1 MSRIRLL
8 TGIARGLARA
18 AKGSR
23 AQKVGNAALKQAS
36 RLRSAAKGAK
46 PIAQKVAAAKAKTT
60 GKPVRTTINTA
71 ARQQTLARQAQ
82 RASTQLQRGSNN
94 LTKSGV
100 SRTTSTKL
108 APGATSSATK
118 KPPISSTSRPTRA
131 EQARTIKS
139 GLRDQGQ
146 AHVEA
151 QLPKSSRATAN
162 QARGNRYSASRNG
175 VGPDPNYG
183 NRPQPKSTT
192 KNNKVEIEGDSRESA
207 RNFGRERVAAYNSGD
222 PSAKTPARQKGAQQ
236 IIKERTANET
246 KGMNAAQ
253 RQAYKRKLIKQA
265 NEGERRVRA
274 AAEAQYGRD
283 VRRDRFGRSPSTA
296 RQDYVPASRDARRL
310 SDSTRN
316 KMAEEFGKLP
326 KKPLPPSTSTKPT
339 QQFENIGEVKKGFQ
353 QAERVKPLPP
363 KPVDK
368 RGLGKDGK
376 LDIAKSKLSQTGRVS
391 TPPKAET
398 KAPSSTRYSTNGDV
412 SSVKKETLKPGG
424 NTSVPKSMGVPQRRA
439 EPSARQN
446 RSDEALRQRN
456 RAIASKPRT
465 PNPASH
471 LKSSVDK
478 FGNDLQKLADKT
490 LREIGWSGRR

>member
-8 TGIARGLARA
+8 TGIARSLARA

-23 AQKVGNAALKQAS
+23 AQKAGTAALKQAS
-36 RLRSAAKGAK
+36 RLKAAAKGAK
-46 PIAQKVAAAKAKTT
+46 PIAQQVATAKAKAT

-71 ARQQTLARQAQ
+71 ARHQTLARQAQ
-82 RASTQLQRGSNN
+82 RASTQLQRGPNN

-108 APGATSSATK
+108 ATGVTNSATK
-118 KPPISSTSRPTRA
+118 KPPLSKTSSPTKT
-131 EQARTIKS
+131 EQLKTLKS

-151 QLPKSSRATAN
+151 QLPKSSRTTAN

-222 PSAKTPARQKGAQQ
+222 PSAASPARRKGAQQ
-236 IIKERTANET
+236 IIKERVAKET
-246 KGMNAAQ
+246 QGMNAAQ
-253 RQAYKRKLIKQA
+253 RQAYKRKLESQA
-265 NEGERRVRA
+265 NKGERRVRQ
-274 AAEAQYGRD
+274 AAEED
-283 VRRDRFGRSPSTA
+283 FKSTVRSDRFNRSPSTA

-316 KMAEEFGKLP
+316 KMAEDFGRLP

-339 QQFENIGEVKKGFQ
+339 QQFENLGAVKKGFQ
-353 QAERVKPLPP
+353 QAERAKPIPP

-368 RGLGKDGK
+368 RGVDNF
-376 LDIAKSKLSQTGRVS
+376 ATSKLSQTGRVS
-391 TPPKAET
+391 TPPKAEV
-398 KAPSSTRYSTNGDV
+398 KAPSTTRYSTNGDV

-424 NTSVPKSMGVPQRRA
+424 NTSVPKSMGVSQRRA
-439 EPSARQN
+439 EPSVRQN

-456 RAIASKPRT
+456 RAISPKPRT
-465 PNPASH
+465 PNPATH
-471 LKSSVDK
+471 LRSSVDK

-490 LREIGWSGRR
+490 LREIGWHGRR